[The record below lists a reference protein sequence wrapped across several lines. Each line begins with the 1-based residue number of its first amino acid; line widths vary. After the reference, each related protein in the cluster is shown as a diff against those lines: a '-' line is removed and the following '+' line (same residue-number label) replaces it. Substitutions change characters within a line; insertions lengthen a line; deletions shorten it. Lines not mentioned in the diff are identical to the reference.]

1 MGPVSYNS
9 VKNQSLKCLPIY
21 LHCCV
26 PHQSAGFQL
35 LLLFLSYFSFT
46 HQVKKPHRHREK
58 LANYSSKTVSKR
70 TVKRELVEKSVSLAS
85 PALYVT
91 KKIIHLFS
99 PNQGNTAFT
108 AKMLF
113 GAVLL
118 CQAAP
123 AERAETFNT
132 WKLKQ
137 AIKHS
142 NTGLQ
147 LIKQE

>member
-1 MGPVSYNS
+1 MDPVSYDS
-9 VKNQSLKCLPIY
+9 IKNKSLKCLPIS

-35 LLLFLSYFSFT
+35 LLLFLSYFSLT
-46 HQVKKPHRHREK
+46 HQVKKPHRHKEK
-58 LANYSSKTVSKR
+58 LANYSSKPASKR
-70 TVKRELVEKSVSLAS
+70 TVKRELVKKSVSLAS

-91 KKIIHLFS
+91 KKGIHLLS

-118 CQAAP
+118 CQAAH